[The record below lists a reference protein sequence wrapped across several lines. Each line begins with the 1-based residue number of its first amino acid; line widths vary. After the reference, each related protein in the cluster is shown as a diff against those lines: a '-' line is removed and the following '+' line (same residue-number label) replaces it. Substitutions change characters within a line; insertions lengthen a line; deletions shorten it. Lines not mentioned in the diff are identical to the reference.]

1 MSAHLRLLAL
11 KDLGARYF
19 AHTAFHWRQRNAVRQ
34 PTFSAEEAEF
44 LPASLALIERPVSP
58 TLRMTGLLVV
68 SLVVLGIVWAVW
80 AQMDIVVTAEGKVIP
95 TERTKTIAS
104 IEVAS
109 VRAIFVTEGQV
120 VKAGDPLIQ
129 LDARA
134 VEAEEHKASA
144 DVIAARLDMARSR
157 ALIMAIERHRP
168 PTLAAVPEAPQAQYE
183 EARSQLNGQYL
194 DYLAKLA
201 QLDGEISRYSKALP
215 FAKERA
221 QNYQDLAK
229 THDVPG
235 NASSEK
241 LQAVIDLEGQLLQA
255 QNARA
260 SLIAQT
266 RRQALDALTEAEK
279 VVSSATQDEVRAAS
293 HAGLLTLRAPVNGTV
308 QQLTVH
314 TVGGVVPAAQPLM
327 VIVPEKGP
335 VEIESFLDNKD
346 VGFVREGQPAA
357 VKVNAFDYTKHGM
370 VRGRVVAVSR
380 DAIETDKREALY
392 EVAVSLEQSH
402 IMIDGRPVA
411 LTPGMKVLVEI
422 KTGSRRV
429 IEYLL
434 SPLMRHQHES
444 LNER

>member
-11 KDLGARYF
+11 KDLSARYL

-34 PTFSAEEAEF
+34 PTFTAEEAEF

-58 TLRMTGLLVV
+58 TLRTTGLLLVL
-68 SLVVLGIVWAVW
+68 LVVLGIAWAVW
-80 AQMDIVVTAEGKVIP
+80 AQMDIIVTAEGKVIP
-95 TERTKTIAS
+95 TGRTKTIAS

-120 VKAGDPLIQ
+120 VKAGDRLLE

-144 DVIAARLDMARSR
+144 DAIAARLEMARSR
-157 ALIMAIERHRP
+157 ALITAIGNHRP
-168 PTLAAVPEAPQAQYE
+168 PILATVPEAPAAQYE
-183 EARSQLNGQYL
+183 EARSQLGGQYL
-194 DYLAKLA
+194 DYLAKLT

-215 FAKERA
+215 LAQDRA
-221 QNYQDLAK
+221 QSYQELAK

-266 RRQALDALTEAEK
+266 RRQALDALTDAEK
-279 VVSSATQDEVRAAS
+279 VVSGATQDALRAAS
-293 HAGLLTLRAPVNGTV
+293 HVGLLTLRAPVNGTV

-327 VIVPEKGP
+327 VIVPENGP

-346 VGFVREGQPAA
+346 VGFVREKQSAA
-357 VKVNAFDYTKHGM
+357 VKINAFDYTKHGM
-370 VRGRVVAVSR
+370 VRGSVVSVSR
-380 DAIETDKREALY
+380 DAIETNKRGALY
-392 EVAVSLEQSH
+392 EVAVRLDQSH

-434 SPLMRHQHES
+434 SPLLRHQHES